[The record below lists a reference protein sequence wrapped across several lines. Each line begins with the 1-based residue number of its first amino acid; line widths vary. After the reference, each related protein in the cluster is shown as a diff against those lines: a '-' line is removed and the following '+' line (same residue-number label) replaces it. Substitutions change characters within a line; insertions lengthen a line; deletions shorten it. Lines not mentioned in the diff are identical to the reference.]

1 METIAG
7 YGSSSDS
14 DTEPAVSYGAI
25 ASFKN
30 KLRVLNSTPTVAE
43 RDEVRLLV
51 LSYAYLRVSFI
62 GVYCLINM
70 YKFN

>member
-14 DTEPAVSYGAI
+14 ETEPAVSYGAI

-43 RDEVRLLV
+43 RDEVRVLTVFFEYLLS
-51 LSYAYLRVSFI
+51 LFH
-62 GVYCLINM
+62 
-70 YKFN
+70 

>member
-14 DTEPAVSYGAI
+14 EPEPAVSYGAI

-30 KLRVLNSTPTVAE
+30 KMRILNSTPVVAE
-43 RDEVRLLV
+43 RDEVRVVRLTGRFTGRFTYWQL
-51 LSYAYLRVSFI
+51 
-62 GVYCLINM
+62 
-70 YKFN
+70 

>member
-14 DTEPAVSYGAI
+14 ETEPAVSYGAI

-30 KLRVLNSTPTVAE
+30 KLRVLNSTPAVAE
-43 RDEVRLLV
+43 RDEVRV
-51 LSYAYLRVSFI
+51 L
-62 GVYCLINM
+62 
-70 YKFN
+70 

>member
-43 RDEVRLLV
+43 RDEVILLV
-51 LSYAYLRVSFI
+51 LSYLRVSFN